1 MTKKKEVA
9 AKVIEPIEAP
19 PITREEID
27 QMLQYI
33 LERIDHLNAKYI
45 GELRAEFATFV
56 STPVIYE
63 RCERCH
69 KKN

>member
-9 AKVIEPIEAP
+9 AKVVEPIEAP
-19 PITREEID
+19 PITMEQIDARISEICAG
-27 QMLQYI
+27 MI
-33 LERIDHLNAKYI
+33 ALNEKA
-45 GELRAEFATFV
+45 
-56 STPVIYE
+56 SSVIYE